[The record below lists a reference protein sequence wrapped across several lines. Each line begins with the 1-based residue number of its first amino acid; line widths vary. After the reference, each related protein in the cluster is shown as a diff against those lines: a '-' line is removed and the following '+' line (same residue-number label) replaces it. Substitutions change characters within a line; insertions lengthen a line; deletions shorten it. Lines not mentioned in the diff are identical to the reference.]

1 MRIRRFYV
9 SAILLFILLV
19 TGCTKKPYNNPGSP
33 DVVSWIKPIAFV
45 NENIAVVNLTKK
57 GDDGYLACGYTYYM
71 DKTISHGFVINLNSD
86 GDSIWCRKIDMTG
99 YPNNV
104 ILYAAMYSNNGFI
117 VAGLCSYAS
126 FKLQRFIAWL
136 DPNGNITKSILFPIA
151 DNQVVNDCKLI
162 PLEDGTIYYAVNMRS
177 TTDQSFDGYI
187 LSVDLLDK
195 DGQLLRSRSLTGIQ
209 TGLDHL
215 NLVDN
220 GKLLLVGSVAGQD
233 PDYSDF
239 LFLLID
245 GSGNEIYR
253 RTFGST
259 TYDFG
264 YSSCSDHKGGY
275 IVSGMTGNLSKP
287 VLYPVNA
294 SGIVETGKAV
304 ADTLFSTA
312 SIIKT
317 SADNGYNLFI
327 QTNQRIYFMKLG
339 SDLTVKHT
347 YWMNYSFDP
356 VLGYNL
362 RDVIPLSDG
371 SFSFLYYSGGPV
383 IIKTIPLN

>member
-1 MRIRRFYV
+1 MRIRQLYFLG
-9 SAILLFILLV
+9 ILLFILIV
-19 TGCTKKPYNNPGSP
+19 TGCTKKPFNNPGSP
-33 DVVSWIKPIAFV
+33 DVVAWIKPIAFV

-57 GDDGYLACGYTYYM
+57 ADDGYLACGYTYYT

-177 TTDQSFDGYI
+177 TTDQSFDGYT

-209 TGLDHL
+209 TGLDRL

-245 GSGNEIYR
+245 
-253 RTFGST
+253 
-259 TYDFG
+259 
-264 YSSCSDHKGGY
+264 
-275 IVSGMTGNLSKP
+275 
-287 VLYPVNA
+287 
-294 SGIVETGKAV
+294 
-304 ADTLFSTA
+304 
-312 SIIKT
+312 
-317 SADNGYNLFI
+317 
-327 QTNQRIYFMKLG
+327 
-339 SDLTVKHT
+339 
-347 YWMNYSFDP
+347 
-356 VLGYNL
+356 
-362 RDVIPLSDG
+362 
-371 SFSFLYYSGGPV
+371 
-383 IIKTIPLN
+383 